1 MSGFDQKL
9 NQNEQTHNRFIGLL
23 ITMYSDEK
31 KEKDQISSYS
41 IEVGLQEGIRK
52 KNLINGQNQFTN
64 FHSIEKISSPYE
76 KFVSFFFYTF
86 LI

>member
-41 IEVGLQEGIRK
+41 IEVGLQEWSK
-52 KNLINGQNQFTN
+52 
-64 FHSIEKISSPYE
+64 SIH
-76 KFVSFFFYTF
+76 
-86 LI
+86 